1 MLVSNVRVINLK
13 VQKCEIKKNK
23 SKIWGK
29 NFSKKSERKYV
40 SKILIEM
47 WVNNVKL
54 KKCDSKKFESK
65 NVRLKNVRVKNIRV
79 QKCQSNI
86 CDIKKYESKS

>member
-1 MLVSNVRVINLK
+1 MRLKNEREKYEENILVKNLRG
-13 VQKCEIKKNK
+13 N
-23 SKIWGK
+23 G
-29 NFSKKSERKYV
+29 

-47 WVNNVKL
+47 GANNAKL
-54 KKCDSKKFESK
+54 KKCDSKKCESK
-65 NVRLKNVRVKNIRV
+65 NVRLKNVRIKNIRV